1 MFWLTD
7 RMGLARRKSI
17 SDGVG
22 LAAAPVVP
30 GTAACYAGVV
40 KRPSPSHRNASRCAC
55 ALLCFFAAAVAV
67 AADPPQKTFDLT
79 ISRGAVPKEQRL
91 LRVVKG
97 DSVRIRLTTD
107 APGEV
112 HLHAY
117 KLDTKVTPGTPSE
130 LKFTA
135 RATGRFRIEWH
146 PAGEASKSDHHGPP
160 LARLEV
166 RPK

>member
-1 MFWLTD
+1 
-7 RMGLARRKSI
+7 MGLARRKSI
-17 SDGVG
+17 SDGIG
-22 LAAAPVVP
+22 LAAALVVP
-30 GTAACYAGVV
+30 GAIACYAGAVT
-40 KRPSPSHRNASRCAC
+40 RPSTIDRDASRCAC
-55 ALLCFFAAAVAV
+55 ALLCLFAAAVAV
-67 AADPPQKTFDLT
+67 AADAPQKTFDLA

-91 LRVVKG
+91 LRVDKG
-97 DSVRIRLTTD
+97 DLVRIRLKADT
-107 APGEV
+107 PGEV

-117 KLDTKVTPGTPSE
+117 RLVTKVTPGSTSE

-146 PAGEASKSDHHGPP
+146 PAGEASKGDHHGPP

>member
-1 MFWLTD
+1 MTHSSP
-7 RMGLARRKSI
+7 GARNLLQWASAI
-17 SDGVG
+17 
-22 LAAAPVVP
+22 
-30 GTAACYAGVV
+30 AC
-40 KRPSPSHRNASRCAC
+40 
-55 ALLCFFAAAVAV
+55 LFITAVAA
-67 AADPPQKTFDLT
+67 AADPPLRTFELA

-91 LRVVKG
+91 LRVDKG
-97 DSVRIRLTTD
+97 DLVRIRLTTD

-117 KLDTKVTPGTPSE
+117 KLDTKVAPGKPSE

-146 PAGEASKSDHHGPP
+146 AAGDTAKSDHHGPA